1 MTDLSMEAV
10 RTAAAETIA
19 REAGTCFEDAL
30 TAVDRALDAHDRAV
44 KAKGLREAAEAY
56 SAGQISGF
64 FIGPVDYTKH
74 WLRARAD
81 QIERAITDALGGDR
95 G

>member
-1 MTDLSMEAV
+1 MT
-10 RTAAAETIA
+10 
-19 REAGTCFEDAL
+19 
-30 TAVDRALDAHDRAV
+30 AHDRAV
-44 KAKGLREAAEAY
+44 KAEALREAAEAY

-81 QIERAITDALGGDR
+81 QIEGDTA
-95 G
+95 